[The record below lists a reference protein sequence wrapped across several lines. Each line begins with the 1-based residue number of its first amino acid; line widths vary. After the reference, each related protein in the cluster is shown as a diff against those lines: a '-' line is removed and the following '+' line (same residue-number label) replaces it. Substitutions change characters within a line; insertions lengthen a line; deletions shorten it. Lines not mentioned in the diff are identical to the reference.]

1 MWSPHGSLL
10 LAAGYSHAVVLVSFL
25 LLDSGVAGLFL
36 EPHLTSLFI
45 TWFTTCALRDCFCLY
60 SWAPSTNPPQYVWIS
75 LLSAQPEGHS
85 FRQQRTSAEVSDR
98 YNETGSSGKDG
109 WPCVLWQKIELSQ
122 WFKPSGVGGCRVLS
136 CHFFLKLAKGSNSVI
151 TVDWPHI
158 LSLLGNFLGTLFC
171 RTFMGCLCSW

>member
-10 LAAGYSHAVVLVSFL
+10 LAAGYSHGVVLVSFL

-45 TWFTTCALRDCFCLY
+45 TWFTTCALRDCFCLC

-98 YNETGSSGKDG
+98 YNETGSYGKDG

-122 WFKPSGVGGCRVLS
+122 WFKPSGVGGQGPLLP
-136 CHFFLKLAKGSNSVI
+136 FFSKVSQRKQFSYHCGLTPYSESSRKLPRDI
-151 TVDWPHI
+151 
-158 LSLLGNFLGTLFC
+158 FL
-171 RTFMGCLCSW
+171 